1 MAIKGFWE
9 HYCMVERDI
18 MGFEKLVPQVEPV
31 EKDIMDKYKIII
43 KQLRQRLNEL
53 RGNQ

>member
-1 MAIKGFWE
+1 MIKKHWKETTNNKLDFS
-9 HYCMVERDI
+9 HMK
-18 MGFEKLVPQVEPV
+18 KLVPQVEAV
-31 EKDIMDKYKIII
+31 EKDIMDKYRIII